1 LFFGYHQIWLH
12 KEDEDKTSFITLF
25 GTYCYMRMPKGL
37 RNTDPTFCRMT
48 KAVLKEQV
56 GRNVLP
62 YVNDIV
68 VASKKKESYM
78 SDLSNTFTNM
88 REKKPQTQFKKV
100 YFQGKVLNCL
110 VSTKKLSRSHG
121 LSTALSRLA
130 RSPTAR
136 SSVTSLL
143 VRSSTTS
150 VPTLWSR
157 AILASVRQDD
167 DTFCIGEGEATNCSL
182 EERAYM
188 QEAMA
193 ALRVAKEVLRMQEG
207 WRKEAVWEMMNRTGK
222 FSRSLAN
229 SARLAVPVAG
239 CAVGCG

>member
-1 LFFGYHQIWLH
+1 
-12 KEDEDKTSFITLF
+12 
-25 GTYCYMRMPKGL
+25 MM
-37 RNTDPTFCRMT
+37 

-56 GRNVLP
+56 GRNVLS

-68 VASKKKESYM
+68 VASKKKESYI
-78 SDLSNTFTNM
+78 SDLSDTFTNM
-88 REKKPQTQFKKV
+88 REKNLKLNSKKYIFKARYWTV
-100 YFQGKVLNCL
+100 W
-110 VSTKKLSRSHG
+110 SPPKKLSRSHG

-136 SSVTSLL
+136 LSVTSLL
-143 VRSSTTS
+143 ARSSTTS

-157 AILASVRQDD
+157 AVLASVRQDD
-167 DTFCIGEGEATNCSL
+167 DTFCIGKGEATNCSL

-239 CAVGCG
+239 CAVGCGWGGFLPGIFGDD